1 MIRLI
6 LFLFI
11 LLNCGSLVSQI
22 DTIHYL
28 PPLHSRE
35 DISIKEHYVYLSTPE
50 TVAFD
55 VDVKDGS
62 GAHISGSPFTI
73 SNTSPAEVYIDKG
86 QTSGSKL
93 MVEKSELNTVLTDR
107 GLSFYGEKPF
117 YVNARYRDRDRQA
130 GSLTSKGRK
139 SLGNTFRIG
148 YAPMEVDNAPRRNFV
163 IGIMASENNT
173 NITISDYDQNC
184 VFTGGVDVTDDQLN
198 IALNAG
204 NSMVIS
210 GYMDVSANLTGMIGA
225 LVESDKPIAISNGSW
240 LGTVSSSKFS
250 QDICIDQIV
259 PVDNLGYIHIP
270 VMAEGEAADERP
282 MVVAHYDNTQVF
294 LNGSVT
300 PDTTLSAG
308 GYFLINNSF
317 YTGTTHKNMLIETSQ
332 PSYVYQFMAGAQDDK
347 TSGMNFLPPLTCNL
361 PNSVD
366 LIPSIEKIG
375 TQTYDGGVYI
385 ISQVGGVVTIN
396 GVTQTGPMPVSG
408 TTDWETYKILGITG
422 DAKVESDKTVAVGFF
437 GVSSAAGYGGYFS
450 GFSSTFQAKFTMPD
464 SVCLGE
470 PFDIQFTGD
479 SIANLNVN
487 WDFGST
493 DVTSTIQ
500 NNYFP
505 TSVDYL
511 NVGSYTIELAMD
523 YDGCERSYSKSI
535 VVNPLPT
542 ATISGTTEVC
552 VDDTN
557 PDITFTGANGTAP
570 YTFTYNINGGANTT
584 VTSAGVTDVATISVS
599 TATDGTFTYNLVS
612 VADASTTVCSQ
623 LQTGSAIVTVDPS
636 PTATISGTT
645 TVCEGATSPD
655 ITFTGANG
663 TAPYTFTYNI
673 NGGTDTTVT
682 SVGVTDVATLSANTS
697 ADGTFTYNL
706 VSVADASTNA
716 CSQTQTG
723 TATVTVNP
731 APTAS
736 ISGTTEV
743 CVDDTNPDITFTGA
757 NGTAPYTFTY
767 NINGGSNTTVIS
779 TGNTATVSASTA
791 TDGTFIYNL
800 VSVTDASTNACSQ
813 IQTGSATITVDPLPT
828 ATISGTTTIC
838 EGATNPDITFTGA
851 NGTAPYTFTYNINGG
866 TNTTIVSTGNSAT
879 VSVSTATDGTFT
891 YNLVS
896 VQDASNTNCIQA
908 QTGSATVTINRLPT
922 ATISGTTEICEGD
935 TNPDVTFTGA
945 DGTAPYTFTYNING
959 GVNTTVVST
968 GNTATVSVSTTT
980 AGGFTYNLVSV
991 QDASNTNCD
1000 QAQSGS
1006 ATITINPLPTA
1017 TISGTTEI
1025 CLGETNTPEI
1035 TFTGADGTAPYTFTY
1050 NINGGTNTTVISTG
1064 NTATVSVSTSIAG
1077 DFIYN
1082 LVSVQDASN
1091 TACLQVQT
1099 AAATITV
1106 NPLPII
1112 NLTSD
1117 IAAACPGSCINFDA
1131 SSSTISSGS
1140 IEQIQSNIQGDNN
1153 LYSSNTFQHCFQNAG
1168 NYNLVI
1174 EATSDKNCRIVN
1186 TFQNYIKIYTSPIAN
1201 FATNNFCLNG
1211 TISLAAETN
1220 YTQNTNASYEW
1231 EYNNT
1236 TTAGSTL
1243 TSTPA
1248 QSGDQSV
1255 KLIVTSSDGCL
1266 DSITQNITIHPLPVI
1281 ELTAND
1287 STICPGSCVN
1297 FESST
1302 SIESGSVNQI
1312 ESYIDGDNNLYSSNI
1327 FEHCFQDSGRYTI
1340 VTEAIS
1346 DQGCSSIT
1354 TFSNF
1359 IQVYPSPEAIFSVDK
1374 ETKNILEAK
1383 FKFTNE
1389 SVDVDSIYWIYDSI
1403 VSVNAENYYL
1413 SLKDTGLFDMKLLV
1427 KNTYGCID
1435 SSIITVRVTPEF
1447 YVYYP
1452 NSFTPNED
1460 GLNDSWFPVIGY
1472 GLKDYK
1478 LMIFNRWG
1486 ELIFETDDYKIQ
1498 WAGYINN
1505 SDTQAQEGVYTYKS
1519 IIHDVTGKE
1528 HLFLGHITLIR

>member
-1 MIRLI
+1 
-6 LFLFI
+6 
-11 LLNCGSLVSQI
+11 
-22 DTIHYL
+22 
-28 PPLHSRE
+28 
-35 DISIKEHYVYLSTPE
+35 
-50 TVAFD
+50 
-55 VDVKDGS
+55 
-62 GAHISGSPFTI
+62 
-73 SNTSPAEVYIDKG
+73 
-86 QTSGSKL
+86 
-93 MVEKSELNTVLTDR
+93 
-107 GLSFYGEKPF
+107 
-117 YVNARYRDRDRQA
+117 
-130 GSLTSKGRK
+130 
-139 SLGNTFRIG
+139 
-148 YAPMEVDNAPRRNFV
+148 
-163 IGIMASENNT
+163 
-173 NITISDYDQNC
+173 
-184 VFTGGVDVTDDQLN
+184 
-198 IALNAG
+198 
-204 NSMVIS
+204 
-210 GYMDVSANLTGMIGA
+210 
-225 LVESDKPIAISNGSW
+225 
-240 LGTVSSSKFS
+240 
-250 QDICIDQIV
+250 
-259 PVDNLGYIHIP
+259 
-270 VMAEGEAADERP
+270 
-282 MVVAHYDNTQVF
+282 
-294 LNGSVT
+294 
-300 PDTTLSAG
+300 
-308 GYFLINNSF
+308 
-317 YTGTTHKNMLIETSQ
+317 
-332 PSYVYQFMAGAQDDK
+332 
-347 TSGMNFLPPLTCNL
+347 
-361 PNSVD
+361 
-366 LIPSIEKIG
+366 
-375 TQTYDGGVYI
+375 I

-396 GVTQTGPMPVSG
+396 GVTQTGPMPVAGS
-408 TTDWETYKILGITG
+408 TDWETYKTLGKTG
-422 DAKVESDKTVAVGFF
+422 DVKVVSDKSVAVGFF
-437 GVSSAAGYGGYFS
+437 GVNSAAGYGGYFS

-655 ITFTGANG
+655 ITFTGADG
-663 TAPYTFTYNI
+663 TAPYIFTYNI
-673 NGGTDTTVT
+673 NGGSNTTVVST
-682 SVGVTDVATLSANTS
+682 GNTATVSAS
-697 ADGTFTYNL
+697 AATDGTFVYNL
-706 VSVADASTNA
+706 VSVADASANA

-731 APTAS
+731 SPTATIS
-736 ISGTTEV
+736 GTANVCEGDTSPDITFTGADGTAPYIFTYNINGGANTTVTSAGLTDVATVSASTSSDGTFTYNLISVSDASANACSQNQTGTATVTVSPLATATISGTTSVCEGATNPDITFTGANGTAPYTFTYNINGGSNTTVTSVGVTDIATVSVSTSTDGTFTYNLVSVYDASANNSSQVQNSNSTVTIDPLPIATISGTTTICKGVTNPDITFTGANGTAPYTFTYNINGGANTTVVSSGNIATVSASTSTAGTFTYNLVSVSDASTNACSQTQTGNATVTIDPLPTATISGTTTICEGATSPNITFTGANGTAPYTFTYNINGGVNTTVTSAGVTNVATVSASTATDGTFIYNLVSVADASTNTCSQTQTGTATVTVNPSPTATISGTTEV

-791 TDGTFIYNL
+791 TDGAFVYNL
-800 VSVTDASTNACSQ
+800 VSVADASANACSQ
-813 IQTGSATITVDPLPT
+813 TQTGTATVTVNPSPT
-828 ATISGTTTIC
+828 ATISGTANVC
-838 EGATNPDITFTGA
+838 QGATNPDITFTGA

-866 TNTTIVSTGNSAT
+866 ANTTVVSTGNTAT
-879 VSVSTATDGTFT
+879 LSVSTATDGAYSYNLVSISDASANVCSQTQTGTATVTINPAPTATISGTTTICKGAINPDVTFTGANGTAPYTFTYNINGGAITTVTSVGVTDVVTVSASTAVDGTFT

-896 VQDASNTNCIQA
+896 ISDASGNNCTQL
-908 QTGSATVTINRLPT
+908 QTGSAIVTVDRLPT

-1064 NTATVSVSTSIAG
+1064 NTATISASTSIAG
-1077 DFIYN
+1077 DFTYN

-1220 YTQNTNASYEW
+1220 YTQNANASYEW

-1266 DSITQNITIHPLPVI
+1266 DSMTQNITIHPLPVI

-1287 STICPGSCVN
+1287 STICPGSCIN

-1359 IQVYPSPEAIFSVDK
+1359 IEVYPSPEAIFSVDK

-1403 VSVNAENYYL
+1403 VSVNAEY
-1413 SLKDTGLFDMKLLV
+1413 
-1427 KNTYGCID
+1427 
-1435 SSIITVRVTPEF
+1435 
-1447 YVYYP
+1447 
-1452 NSFTPNED
+1452 
-1460 GLNDSWFPVIGY
+1460 
-1472 GLKDYK
+1472 
-1478 LMIFNRWG
+1478 
-1486 ELIFETDDYKIQ
+1486 
-1498 WAGYINN
+1498 
-1505 SDTQAQEGVYTYKS
+1505 
-1519 IIHDVTGKE
+1519 
-1528 HLFLGHITLIR
+1528 